1 MSPVYLAAIALV
13 IAVVIVIAVVGSK
26 KHTKTPPK
34 AQQLFDDD
42 KTKQDDDLFEDV
54 EIMADQDNGPSLEE
68 RFLAETVKEVSGEP
82 DRLYNNTYVPT
93 PDGGT
98 HVVHLMLR
106 EASGFYIFR
115 YLSLPSG
122 WIVGQEGAR
131 WWIHFDSPEVKNYF
145 DNPIT
150 TIDDDVKTMLSF
162 FPGTSLEYYHGYVVV
177 DDRCEIREVDTD
189 THVRVILLSDLPKI
203 LKADLEN
210 NAEVFSPNMDRMM
223 SRVLATMKNNVG
235 LEQRLTHLKKEMQE
249 ENEQVRKMRTASDQA
264 VQQTRVYDPNEL
276 SDEQKAAIR
285 KIQEKAIEDRKQRPE
300 DHFTRSELA
309 LRESLILWRKQQANA
324 EAKAENE
331 ILSDEGMI
339 HIITVKPKTIDQLQ
353 QVSGMDQE
361 AAARYGEDLLEMVKH
376 MPV

>member
-1 MSPVYLAAIALV
+1 
-13 IAVVIVIAVVGSK
+13 
-26 KHTKTPPK
+26 
-34 AQQLFDDD
+34 
-42 KTKQDDDLFEDV
+42 
-54 EIMADQDNGPSLEE
+54 
-68 RFLAETVKEVSGEP
+68 
-82 DRLYNNTYVPT
+82 
-93 PDGGT
+93 
-98 HVVHLMLR
+98 
-106 EASGFYIFR
+106 
-115 YLSLPSG
+115 
-122 WIVGQEGAR
+122 
-131 WWIHFDSPEVKNYF
+131 
-145 DNPIT
+145 
-150 TIDDDVKTMLSF
+150 MLSF
-162 FPGTSLEYYHGYVVV
+162 FPGTSPEYYHGYVVV

-353 QVSGMDQE
+353 QVSGMNQE

>member
-1 MSPVYLAAIALV
+1 MSPFFLALIALV
-13 IAVVIVIAVVGSK
+13 IVIAIIIAVVIFKRSS
-26 KHTKTPPK
+26 KTPQK
-34 AQQLFDDD
+34 ENVLFSDE
-42 KTKQDDDLFEDV
+42 KVKQDDDLFEDV

-82 DRLYNNTYVPT
+82 ERLYTNTYVPT

-106 EASGFYIFR
+106 ETSGFYIFR

-122 WIVGQEGAR
+122 WIVGQEGSR
-131 WWIHFDSPEVKNYF
+131 WWIHFDSPEEKNFF

-162 FPGTSLEYYHGYVVV
+162 FPGTSMEYYHGYVVV
-177 DDRCEIREVDTD
+177 DDRCEIRDVQTD
-189 THVRVILLSDLPKI
+189 THVQVILLSDLPKV
-203 LKADLEN
+203 LKNDLESN
-210 NAEVFSPNMDRMM
+210 VAVFSPNMDRMM

-249 ENEQVRKMRTASDQA
+249 ENEQVKKMRSASDQA
-264 VQQTRVYDPNEL
+264 IQQTRVYDPNDL
-276 SDEQKAAIR
+276 SEEQKAAIH

-300 DHFTRSELA
+300 DHFTRPELA

-324 EAKAENE
+324 EKKKEDA
-331 ILSDEGMI
+331 ILSDEGII

-353 QVSGMDQE
+353 RISGMEQE
-361 AAARYGEDLLEMVKH
+361 EAKRYGEDLLEMVKH